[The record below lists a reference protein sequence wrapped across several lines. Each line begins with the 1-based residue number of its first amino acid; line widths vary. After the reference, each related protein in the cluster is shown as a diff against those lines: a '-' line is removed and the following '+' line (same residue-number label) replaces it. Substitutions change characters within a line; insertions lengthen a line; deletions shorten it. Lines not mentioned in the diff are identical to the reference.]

1 LQLVEIFVNNEDMK
15 IELTKE
21 EKLKLEQDHRS
32 TRDMNIGD
40 RIKAVLLKSEGWQD
54 DAIAQALRIH
64 VSTVR
69 RYLDDYVS
77 KQKLAPESGGSSGYL
92 NAVQTE
98 ELIAHLMNQT
108 YVTVQEICVYVDQ
121 QYGVKYS
128 ISGMTDWLHANRFSY
143 KYPKQTPA
151 KADPA
156 KQEEFVQY
164 YEELVASSPAQEPI
178 FFGDSVHPTQ
188 ATKVSCGWIRTGE
201 EKLIG
206 STGSRTRMNI
216 CGALNLEDMS
226 LISASYDTINTA
238 SIIEFLTKL
247 RSNYAPEIK
256 IHYIVDQ
263 AGYHTSAETRD
274 FAEKNNIKLH
284 YLPPYSPNLNPIERV
299 WKVMNE
305 KVRNNKYFATSL
317 EFKRSIGDFL
327 DVTWDKIAN
336 NLIDRINDNFTITKQ
351 AF

>member
-1 LQLVEIFVNNEDMK
+1 MK
-15 IELTKE
+15 IELTEK
-21 EKLKLEQDHRS
+21 EKLKLELDHRH

-40 RIKAVLLKSEGWQD
+40 RIKAVLLKSEGWSD
-54 DAIAQALRIH
+54 GAIAQALRIH
-64 VSTVR
+64 ITTVR
-69 RYLDDYVS
+69 RYLDDYT
-77 KQKLAPESGGSSGYL
+77 KNQKLASVSGGSSSYL
-92 NAVQTE
+92 NEAQTK
-98 ELIAHLMNQT
+98 ELIEHLMKQT
-108 YVTVQEICVYVDQ
+108 YVAAKEICAHVAST
-121 QYGVKYS
+121 YGVRYS
-128 ISGMTDWLHANRFSY
+128 VSGMTDWLRHHKFSY

-156 KQEEFVQY
+156 QQEAFVKY
-164 YEELVASSPAQEPI
+164 YEELVKTTPEEEPI

-226 LISASYDTINTA
+226 LISCTYDTINTA
-238 SIIEFLTKL
+238 SIIEFMTKV
-247 RSNYAPEIK
+247 RSNYDPEIK
-256 IHYIVDQ
+256 IHYIIDQ
-263 AGYHTSAETRD
+263 AGYHTSGETKV

-305 KVRNNKYFATSL
+305 KARNNKYFATAT
-317 EFKRSIGDFL
+317 EFKKSINEFL
-327 DVTWDKIAN
+327 DVTWHEIAN
-336 NLIDRINDNFTITKQ
+336 SLIDRINDNFNIQKR
-351 AF
+351 AL